1 MAITK
6 LQPFN
11 LDETKDYTFA
21 NVSST
26 GNVVAN
32 NVSAGN
38 VISAAG
44 NVTGNYILGN
54 GAFLT
59 GILTGTP
66 DKIANADSNVYI
78 PTANGNITLTV
89 NANANVVVVTGTG
102 ANINGYA
109 NITGNANIANIGT
122 GVLTASGNITGANLL
137 TGGEVNATANITT
150 ANYFIGNGYYLT
162 GITSGTQPN
171 IANGTSNVSIPVSGG
186 NIELSVNANANVVV
200 VTDTGANVNGYANI
214 TGNTNVGNLQTAGE
228 ISGTG
233 NITTANYFVGN
244 GYYLTGIDAG
254 VQDEIANGNSNVY
267 IPTANGNV
275 TITVSGNSNIVTVT
289 GTGAVISGTAN
300 ITGNAN
306 VGNIGT
312 GLITAAGNITGAN
325 LNTAGQIS
333 ATGNI
338 ETANYVLG
346 NGYYLTG
353 IAVGIQDQIANSNS
367 NVYIPTANGNITFTV
382 GSNANVIVVSTTGA
396 NITGAL
402 SATGNI
408 TGNVFTGNGSGLTNL
423 AGANVT
429 GQVGNALVAGTV
441 YTAAQPNITSVG
453 TLTGL
458 TVGPNSSVILSGNTG
473 YVRANSIQGRDGS
486 QTIYLYYGNVSGA
499 VGIVSDLTIG
509 TGGSGNLTVANGNVA
524 FSGANVSLGNV
535 SNLKIDGGTFNYFL
549 KTDGLGNVSWAAPS
563 ISPGGG
569 ANELQFNDT
578 GVFAG
583 TANLTYDT
591 TEYRLSLQNYSLV
604 VQALGGVSGS
614 TTVNVTNGTYVTAIA
629 AGITTWIFTFSAP
642 SGNASG
648 FVLEL
653 TNGGTYTMNWPL
665 SVRWPGGVAPELTT
679 IGVDVLVFIT
689 NDNGTTWRGA
699 LSMLNSS

>member
-11 LDETKDYTFA
+11 LDETKDFTFA

-32 NVSAGN
+32 NVNVGN
-38 VISAAG
+38 VVSAAG

-66 DKIANADSNVYI
+66 DKIANANSNVYI
-78 PTANGNITLTV
+78 PSANGNITLTV
-89 NANANVVVVTGTG
+89 NANANVVVVTDTG

-122 GVLTASGNITGANLL
+122 GVITASGNVTGANLL
-137 TGGEVNATANITT
+137 TLGLVSATGNLTG
-150 ANYFIGNGYYLT
+150 NYILGNGAFLT

-171 IANGTSNVSIPVSGG
+171 IANGTSNVNIPISGG
-186 NIELSVNANANVVV
+186 NIALSVNANSNIVV
-200 VTDTGANVNGYANI
+200 VTDTGANITGYANV
-214 TGNTNVGNLQTAGE
+214 TGNTNVGNLQTVGQ

-244 GYYLTGIDAG
+244 GF
-254 VQDEIANGNSNVY
+254 
-267 IPTANGNV
+267 
-275 TITVSGNSNIVTVT
+275 
-289 GTGAVISGTAN
+289 
-300 ITGNAN
+300 
-306 VGNIGT
+306 
-312 GLITAAGNITGAN
+312 
-325 LNTAGQIS
+325 
-333 ATGNI
+333 
-338 ETANYVLG
+338 
-346 NGYYLTG
+346 YLTG

-382 GSNANVIVVSTTGA
+382 GSNANVIVVSGSGA
-396 NITGAL
+396 NIAGTL
-402 SATGNI
+402 SASGNI

-423 AGANVT
+423 AGANVS
-429 GQVGNALVAGTV
+429 GQVSNALVAGTV
-441 YTAAQPNITSVG
+441 YTASQPNITSVG

-458 TVGPNSSVILSGNTG
+458 TVGPNSSIIASGNTG

-486 QTIYLYYGNVSGA
+486 QTIFLYYGNVSGA
-499 VGIVSDLTIG
+499 AGIVSDLTIG
-509 TGGSGNLTVANGNVA
+509 AGGAGNLTVANGNVA

-549 KTDGLGNVSWAAPS
+549 RSDGLGNVSWAAPS

-569 ANELQFNDT
+569 INELQFNDT

-583 TANLTYDT
+583 TANLLYDT
-591 TEYRLSLQNYSLV
+591 TEYRLSIQNYSLI
-604 VQALGGVSGS
+604 VQSLGGVSGG
-614 TTVNVTNGTYVTAIA
+614 TTINVTNGTYVKATA

-665 SVRWPGGVAPELTT
+665 SVKWPGGAAPELTAT
-679 IGVDVLVFIT
+679 GVDVLIFIT

-699 LSMLNSS
+699 LSMLNSL

>member
-1 MAITK
+1 MSKRGAAAVPSSQLSDVDDVEDKSDSKEEQQWSKSCNFI
-6 LQPFN
+6 LQFHEN
-11 LDETKDYTFA
+11 FK
-21 NVSST
+21 
-26 GNVVAN
+26 
-32 NVSAGN
+32 
-38 VISAAG
+38 
-44 NVTGNYILGN
+44 
-54 GAFLT
+54 
-59 GILTGTP
+59 
-66 DKIANADSNVYI
+66 
-78 PTANGNITLTV
+78 V
-89 NANANVVVVTGTG
+89 NANS
-102 ANINGYA
+102 NI
-109 NITGNANIANIGT
+109 
-122 GVLTASGNITGANLL
+122 
-137 TGGEVNATANITT
+137 
-150 ANYFIGNGYYLT
+150 
-162 GITSGTQPN
+162 
-171 IANGTSNVSIPVSGG
+171 
-186 NIELSVNANANVVV
+186 VV
-200 VTDTGANVNGYANI
+200 VTDTGANITGYANV
-214 TGNTNVGNLQTAGE
+214 TGNTNVGNLQTVGQ

-244 GYYLTGIDAG
+244 GF
-254 VQDEIANGNSNVY
+254 
-267 IPTANGNV
+267 
-275 TITVSGNSNIVTVT
+275 
-289 GTGAVISGTAN
+289 
-300 ITGNAN
+300 
-306 VGNIGT
+306 
-312 GLITAAGNITGAN
+312 
-325 LNTAGQIS
+325 
-333 ATGNI
+333 
-338 ETANYVLG
+338 
-346 NGYYLTG
+346 YLTG

-382 GSNANVIVVSTTGA
+382 GSNANVIVVSGSGA
-396 NITGAL
+396 NIAGTL
-402 SATGNI
+402 SASGNI

-423 AGANVT
+423 AGANVS

-441 YTAAQPNITSVG
+441 YTASQPNITSVG

-458 TVGPNSSVILSGNTG
+458 TVGPNSSIIASGNTG

-486 QTIYLYYGNVSGA
+486 QTIFLYYGNVSGA
-499 VGIVSDLTIG
+499 AGIVSDLTIG
-509 TGGSGNLTVANGNVA
+509 AGGAGNLTVANGNVA

-583 TANLTYDT
+583 TANLLYDT
-591 TEYRLSLQNYSLV
+591 TEYRLSIQNYSLI
-604 VQALGGVSGS
+604 VQNLGGVSG
-614 TTVNVTNGTYVTAIA
+614 TTTINVTDGTYVKATA

-689 NDNGTTWRGA
+689 NDNGITWRGA

>member
-11 LDETKDYTFA
+11 LDETKDFTFA

-32 NVSAGN
+32 NVNVGN
-38 VISAAG
+38 VVSAAG
-44 NVTGNYILGN
+44 NVSGNYILGN

-66 DKIANADSNVYI
+66 DKIANANSNVYI

-89 NANANVVVVTGTG
+89 NANANIVVVTDTG

-122 GVLTASGNITGANLL
+122 GVITASGNVTGANLL
-137 TGGEVNATANITT
+137 TSGLVSATGNLTG
-150 ANYFIGNGYYLT
+150 NYILGNGAFLT

-171 IANGTSNVSIPVSGG
+171 IANGTSNVNIPISGG
-186 NIELSVNANANVVV
+186 NIALSVNANSNIVV
-200 VTDTGANVNGYANI
+200 VTDTGANITGYANV
-214 TGNTNVGNLQTAGE
+214 TGNTNVGNLQTAGQ

-244 GYYLTGIDAG
+244 GF
-254 VQDEIANGNSNVY
+254 
-267 IPTANGNV
+267 
-275 TITVSGNSNIVTVT
+275 
-289 GTGAVISGTAN
+289 
-300 ITGNAN
+300 
-306 VGNIGT
+306 
-312 GLITAAGNITGAN
+312 
-325 LNTAGQIS
+325 
-333 ATGNI
+333 
-338 ETANYVLG
+338 
-346 NGYYLTG
+346 YLTG

-382 GSNANVIVVSTTGA
+382 GSNANVIVVSGSGA
-396 NITGAL
+396 NIAGTL
-402 SATGNI
+402 SASGNI

-423 AGANVT
+423 AGANVS
-429 GQVGNALVAGTV
+429 GQVSNALVAGTV
-441 YTAAQPNITSVG
+441 YTASQPNITSVG

-458 TVGPNSSVILSGNTG
+458 TVGPNSSIIASGNTG

-486 QTIYLYYGNVSGA
+486 QTIFLYYGNVSGA
-499 VGIVSDLTIG
+499 AGIVSDLTIG
-509 TGGSGNLTVANGNVA
+509 AGGAGNLTVANGNVA

-583 TANLTYDT
+583 TANLLYDT
-591 TEYRLSLQNYSLV
+591 TEYRLSIQNYSLI
-604 VQALGGVSGS
+604 VQSLGGVSGS
-614 TTVNVTNGTYVTAIA
+614 TTINVTNGTYVKATA

-689 NDNGTTWRGA
+689 NDNGITWRGA